1 MEPEFVTVRHVKRLL
16 LVRII
21 LINLVIIKSFYC
33 LKSNETLFFRV
44 DLNL

>member
-16 LVRII
+16 LVWII
-21 LINLVIIKSFYC
+21 LINLVIIKSFYS